1 MTPQGP
7 NAGPSPGARPSRR
20 ARAVA
25 LAVRALVRRRDW
37 GPERNLARRA
47 RRLFGAPAPY
57 GWLALRGVR
66 RERVRAETA
75 HGTVRGEWLVPRAA
89 RPDGGAA
96 GVVLYVHGG
105 GYVACSAATHRPVTA
120 ALARLT
126 GRRVL
131 AVDYRLAPEHR
142 FPAALDDVVAA
153 YRWLL
158 DSGVPAASV
167 AAAGDSAGG
176 GLALALAARARAEGL
191 PAPAC
196 VVALSPWTDL
206 AGTGASVRANDGRC
220 AMFRPENVAQFAAAY
235 LGGASPDDPR
245 ASPLRADPA
254 GFPPTL
260 LQVGSTELL
269 LDDAAAM
276 HARLVAAGRES
287 RLEVYPE
294 MMHGW
299 HLLVGLVPEADAA
312 LRSAADFITARLSV
326 RA

>member
-1 MTPQGP
+1 
-7 NAGPSPGARPSRR
+7 
-20 ARAVA
+20 
-25 LAVRALVRRRDW
+25 
-37 GPERNLARRA
+37 
-47 RRLFGAPAPY
+47 
-57 GWLALRGVR
+57 
-66 RERVRAETA
+66 
-75 HGTVRGEWLVPRAA
+75 
-89 RPDGGAA
+89 
-96 GVVLYVHGG
+96 VLYVHGG
-105 GYVACSAATHRPVTA
+105 GYVSCSPATHRPVTA

-131 AVDYRLAPEHR
+131 SVDYRLAPEHR
-142 FPAALDDVVAA
+142 YPAALDDVVAA

-158 DSGVPAASV
+158 ASGVPAASV
-167 AAAGDSAGG
+167 AVAGDSAGG

-196 VVALSPWTDL
+196 VVAFSPWTDL
-206 AGTGASVRANDGRC
+206 AGTGASVTANDGRC

-235 LGGASPDDPR
+235 LGGASPHDPG

-269 LDDAAAM
+269 LDDARAM
-276 HARLVAAGRES
+276 HERLVAAGRES

-299 HLLVGLVPEADAA
+299 QLLVGLVPEAGAA
-312 LRSAADFITARLSV
+312 LRGAARFIAAHLG
-326 RA
+326 RAGA